1 MNARVGTVTL
11 NLDYWPLEKLLE
23 LLEANSGAVCLQL
36 LTEHR
41 ARFEKTPGSTH
52 NHQAWPGGYLDHIT
66 DCMNYA
72 RHQYALDRAIGRPVP
87 FLLKDAL
94 LVLFLHD
101 LEKPFRI
108 KSSAAGRYVNREGIT
123 SKLQFKQLRQQLLCD
138 YQISL
143 TDAQCN
149 ALAYVEGEGADYSSE
164 KRVMGELAAF
174 CHRVDVW
181 SARQCHSYPRA
192 DTDEWIGATR
202 FRSA

>member
-1 MNARVGTVTL
+1 VGTVTL
-11 NLDYWPLEKLLE
+11 NLDYWPLERLLKLLD
-23 LLEANSGAVCLQL
+23 ATYGAVCLKL
-36 LTEHR
+36 LTDHR
-41 ARFEKTPGSTH
+41 ARFEKTPGSRH

-72 RHQYALDRAIGRPVP
+72 RHLYALDCALGRPVP

-108 KSSAAGRYVNREGIT
+108 KSSSAGQYVNREGIT
-123 SKLQFKQLRQQLLCD
+123 SKLQFKELRQRLLTD
-138 YQISL
+138 YGISL
-143 TDAQCN
+143 NSAQRN

-164 KRVMGELAAF
+164 RRVMGELAAF

-192 DTDEWIGATR
+192 RTDEWIGATR
-202 FRSA
+202 FRSS